1 MTLAPSVLARAV
13 LILGLLATVM
23 PTSAQEP
30 DSVLAE
36 GVAIDEARGS
46 LVGYTVYGDGLVE
59 INDLGPSESSR
70 EGSRVPPTPTRDP
83 LSTIKISLESFN
95 FIYRFIDESIYQRD
109 ISRTFGIHVENERL
123 RLRFDQGL
131 PIWVAVSTALLLL
144 MIGGGA
150 VGVTLTRRERTRR
163 AREAAARQRAL
174 HAREAERSRLAREI
188 HDGPLQ
194 DVHALRLLSGGRIPE
209 HLSEEASRIAREL
222 RAIAEGLRPPALGRF
237 GLAAALSAHANRV
250 KERHPGITVG
260 LDLEE
265 DGTGPDA
272 LPDVV
277 RSALFRIA
285 QEAITNAIEHGHA
298 SRVDVRLALATD
310 ERPIE
315 LEIRD
320 NGSGLPWDSR
330 QPDFSTLADEG
341 HFGLVGMYE
350 RVAAI
355 GGTLTLAQGG
365 IGDAGARVHVSM
377 PDDRRAPLPS
387 RRTLSL
393 RRSHTA

>member
-1 MTLAPSVLARAV
+1 MLARAV

-30 DSVLAE
+30 DSVLA
-36 GVAIDEARGS
+36 
-46 LVGYTVYGDGLVE
+46 DGFATDRQGQRTFRYILYSQGKVLLL
-59 INDLGPSESSR
+59 DLGTAEAEANTRLRPPELPDTTLNEMVLSKDVVNFINSRIDDVYEETISSR
-70 EGSRVPPTPTRDP
+70 
-83 LSTIKISLESFN
+83 
-95 FIYRFIDESIYQRD
+95 RFGFHIGDD
-109 ISRTFGIHVENERL
+109 RL
-123 RLRFDQGL
+123 RILFDQGL
-131 PIWVAVSTALLLL
+131 PIWAAVSTALLLL
-144 MIGGGA
+144 MTGGGA
-150 VGVTLTRRERTRR
+150 VGLTLTRRERSRR
-163 AREAAARQRAL
+163 EREAAARQRAL

-194 DVHALRLLSGGRIPE
+194 DVHALRLLSGGQIPE

-250 KERHPGITVG
+250 KERHPGVTVG

-310 ERPIE
+310 DRPIE

-377 PDDRRAPLPS
+377 PDERRAPLSS

>member
-1 MTLAPSVLARAV
+1 MTLAPSVLARVV
-13 LILGLLATVM
+13 LMLGLLAAVM

-30 DSVLAE
+30 DSVLA
-36 GVAIDEARGS
+36 
-46 LVGYTVYGDGLVE
+46 DGLATDRE
-59 INDLGPSESSR
+59 GLKTYQWTLYSDGTILLSDLGRHNPGDEQVGPDN
-70 EGSRVPPTPTRDP
+70 EMNIPRDV
-83 LSTIKISLESFN
+83 IG
-95 FIYRFIDESIYQRD
+95 FINRRATEYYEPRNPVRRFGFHIGQD
-109 ISRTFGIHVENERL
+109 HL
-123 RLRFDQGL
+123 RIMFDQGL
-131 PIWVAVSTALLLL
+131 PIWAAASTALLLL
-144 MIGGGA
+144 LTGGGA
-150 VGVTLTRRERTRR
+150 VGLTLTRRERSRR
-163 AREAAARQRAL
+163 EREAAARQRAL

-194 DVHALRLLSGGRIPE
+194 DVHALRLLSGGQIPE

-250 KERHPGITVG
+250 KERHPGVTVG

-310 ERPIE
+310 DRPIE

-377 PDDRRAPLPS
+377 PDERRAPLSS

>member
-30 DSVLAE
+30 DSVLADGFATDAE
-36 GVAIDEARGS
+36 GLRAYRYVLYSQGKVLLS
-46 LVGYTVYGDGLVE
+46 
-59 INDLGPSESSR
+59 DLGPSAGSTPEDLAAIDSTVSDIVVSRDVIYHLNGLAENFYTDDNPVRRFGFHIES
-70 EGSRVPPTPTRDP
+70 D
-83 LSTIKISLESFN
+83 
-95 FIYRFIDESIYQRD
+95 
-109 ISRTFGIHVENERL
+109 RL
-123 RLRFDQGL
+123 RILFDQGL
-131 PIWVAVSTALLLL
+131 PIWVAVCTALLLL
-144 MIGGGA
+144 MTGGGA
-150 VGVTLTRRERTRR
+150 VGVTLTRRERSRR
-163 AREAAARQRAL
+163 EREAAARQRAL

-194 DVHALRLLSGGRIPE
+194 DVHALRLLSGGQIPE

-250 KERHPGITVG
+250 KERHPGVTVG

>member
-1 MTLAPSVLARAV
+1 M
-13 LILGLLATVM
+13 
-23 PTSAQEP
+23 
-30 DSVLAE
+30 
-36 GVAIDEARGS
+36 
-46 LVGYTVYGDGLVE
+46 
-59 INDLGPSESSR
+59 
-70 EGSRVPPTPTRDP
+70 
-83 LSTIKISLESFN
+83 
-95 FIYRFIDESIYQRD
+95 
-109 ISRTFGIHVENERL
+109 
-123 RLRFDQGL
+123 
-131 PIWVAVSTALLLL
+131 
-144 MIGGGA
+144 
-150 VGVTLTRRERTRR
+150 
-163 AREAAARQRAL
+163 
-174 HAREAERSRLAREI
+174 
-188 HDGPLQ
+188 
-194 DVHALRLLSGGRIPE
+194 HALRLLSGGQIPE

-250 KERHPGITVG
+250 KERHPGVTVG

-310 ERPIE
+310 VRPIE